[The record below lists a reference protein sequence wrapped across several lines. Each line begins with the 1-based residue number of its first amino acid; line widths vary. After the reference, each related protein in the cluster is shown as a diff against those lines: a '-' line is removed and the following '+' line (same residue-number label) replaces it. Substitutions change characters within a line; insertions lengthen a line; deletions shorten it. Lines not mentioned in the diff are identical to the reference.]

1 MKKLSLSLAGILIFL
16 GSSSL
21 FAGPTDV
28 VGVWTTIDDK
38 TGKPK
43 SKVELFESGGKLYGK
58 IKELINPDEPNPKCT
73 KCKGALLNQPVIG
86 MQIVNGLSKTADGWE
101 GGTILDPN
109 NGETYKCKIWNE
121 GGKLKLRGYIGFLF
135 RTQTWVK

>member
-28 VGVWTTIDDK
+28 VGVWTTIDDE

-43 SKVELFESGGKLYGK
+43 SKVELYESGGKLYGK

-73 KCKGALLNQPVIG
+73 KCTGALKDQPIVG
-86 MQIVNGLSKTADGWE
+86 MVIVNGLSKKSDAWE
-101 GGTILDPN
+101 DGTILDPKK
-109 NGETYKCKIWNE
+109 GETYKCKIWNE
-121 GGKLKLRGYIGFLF
+121 GGKLKLRGYKFGFF